1 MLAQF
6 RRRDARIAAR
16 GRLTRD
22 FQDRRRELCTSFTIF
37 PSNCGVPRSA
47 VAVAV
52 AGRVLEMSMSAVFGR
67 RAKRCAVLALA
78 LFLAPFLALSG
89 AVIGLRPANAETLR
103 ITVDQASMLKL
114 PAQVATIVVGN
125 PLVADAS
132 LQKGGV
138 LILTG
143 KGYGTTNLVALDRA
157 GKVVLEKTLQVLG
170 PTGHDFVV
178 VYRGVERETYSC
190 APDCERRLTLGDSP
204 VYFSNVLAQSGARN
218 AAAK

>member
-1 MLAQF
+1 
-6 RRRDARIAAR
+6 
-16 GRLTRD
+16 
-22 FQDRRRELCTSFTIF
+22 
-37 PSNCGVPRSA
+37 
-47 VAVAV
+47 
-52 AGRVLEMSMSAVFGR
+52 MSAVFGR

-78 LFLAPFLALSG
+78 LFLALVG
-89 AVIGLRPANAETLR
+89 GVIGFRPAHAETLN
-103 ITVDQASMLKL
+103 ITVDQASVLKL
-114 PAQVATIVVGN
+114 PPQVATIVVGN

-143 KGYGTTNLVALDRA
+143 KGYGTTNLMALDRA

-170 PTGHDFVV
+170 PAGRDFVV

>member
-1 MLAQF
+1 
-6 RRRDARIAAR
+6 
-16 GRLTRD
+16 
-22 FQDRRRELCTSFTIF
+22 
-37 PSNCGVPRSA
+37 
-47 VAVAV
+47 
-52 AGRVLEMSMSAVFGR
+52 MSAVFGR
-67 RAKRCAVLALA
+67 RAKQCAVLALA
-78 LFLAPFLALSG
+78 LVLAPFLALSG

-138 LILTG
+138 LVLTG
-143 KGYGTTNLVALDRA
+143 KGYGTTNLMALDRA

-170 PTGHDFVV
+170 PTGRDFVV